1 MEGGELIW
9 MKSKYGGFWLHLLL
23 MVQKSCVH
31 QLREVGSLS
40 HYLQGFYTSKRWLGM
55 GFLNQQQMLKL
66 GEGVGNRISESS
78 AVSFISGRVSGS
90 SCFSFWGYFCT
101 WIWLKRCS
109 SIPKKSSFLTCLKN
123 ASSKSHNLGYLKW
136 PKRWILL
143 DEMINCH
150 ITVFFVSQSSLS

>member
-1 MEGGELIW
+1 MEGIEPTW
-9 MKSKYGGFWLHLLL
+9 MKSKYGGFWLHLCWWFRNPAFTSWG
-23 MVQKSCVH
+23 K
-31 QLREVGSLS
+31 GSLS

-78 AVSFISGRVSGS
+78 TVSFISGRVSGS

-109 SIPKKSSFLTCLKN
+109 SYPKKGHHFLLVLKMRHP
-123 ASSKSHNLGYLKW
+123 KVTIWGFLKW
-136 PKRWILL
+136 PK
-143 DEMINCH
+143 H
-150 ITVFFVSQSSLS
+150 SSTFQAVPIKP